1 MAQNNAG
8 FSSMQALRYAQSK
21 MSDVGIIMTCR
32 NCEHC
37 DMTENKCKLY
47 NAQPPISV
55 VTTGCDQ
62 WEIMIP
68 F

>member
-1 MAQNNAG
+1 MESNLPLTKMNA
-8 FSSMQALRYAQSK
+8 LKYAQSK
-21 MSDVGIIMTCR
+21 MSDVGVIMTCR
-32 NCEHC
+32 NCTFC
-37 DMTENKCKLY
+37 DLEKSVCAKF

-55 VTTGCDQ
+55 VTTGCDE

>member
-1 MAQNNAG
+1 MDENKPL
-8 FSSMQALRYAQSK
+8 MKTQALKYAQSK
-21 MSDVGIIMTCR
+21 MSDVGVIMTCR

-37 DMTENKCKLY
+37 DLEKSLCRKY

-55 VTTGCDQ
+55 VTTGCDE
-62 WEIMIP
+62 WELMIP